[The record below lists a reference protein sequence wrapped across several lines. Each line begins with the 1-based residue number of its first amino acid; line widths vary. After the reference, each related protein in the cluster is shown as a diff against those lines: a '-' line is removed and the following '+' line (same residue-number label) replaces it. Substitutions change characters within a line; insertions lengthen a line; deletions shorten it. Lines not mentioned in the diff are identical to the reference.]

1 MAAFRDELIVGLLSL
16 SFFSSLLISTVH
28 LKAFVQQSF
37 IAKKLKMSS
46 NLPGWMNAE
55 ERSLVNGV
63 F

>member
-1 MAAFRDELIVGLLSL
+1 MAAFRDALIVALFVL

-28 LKAFVQQSF
+28 LKTFVQQSF

-55 ERSLVNGV
+55 VSSLVKGV
-63 F
+63 L